1 MGPFRKWPLD
11 SLVVF
16 IEDRLRKREMD
27 HGEFRGILNFQF
39 GICLNYF
46 KMTGYFQQLF
56 LKNNIGVTQRK

>member
-16 IEDRLRKREMD
+16 IENRLRKLEMD
-27 HGEFRGILNFQF
+27 HGELGGILNFQF

-56 LKNNIGVTQRK
+56 LKDNIGVT